1 MRVLQ
6 DRQARAD
13 AKLCV
18 EIDNDS
24 HAEQVEYDQARTEYL
39 NELGIQSSAS
49 LIAKCS
55 TSAKR
60 CCTRSVPDM
69 IYATAPAGWSHPAA
83 KQRM

>member
-1 MRVLQ
+1 LQ

-39 NELGIQSSAS
+39 NELGYTVIRFTNREVFNPCEAALVQQIAEECGR
-49 LIAKCS
+49 LIDDDDSPSPCPS
-55 TSAKR
+55 
-60 CCTRSVPDM
+60 P
-69 IYATAPAGWSHPAA
+69 
-83 KQRM
+83 